1 MKNNFKYNK
10 LFTIGIE
17 EEYMLCNP
25 ITGDLSNKA
34 HKVMNNLDKQYID
47 RYSYELL
54 LSEIESNTSVCNDV
68 NQCINEIVNLRNNL
82 KEIGEKYNFK
92 IGMSGTHP
100 TANPYEQKFINN
112 DSYKWVRKEL
122 KYYASQNITF
132 STHVHIGMNDPELTI
147 KIANIARCWIAPLLA
162 ITTNSPF
169 FNGKLTGMQ
178 SSRTF
183 QFGIFPRT
191 NIAHEL
197 KNMDEYNKIIDNYIK
212 SESISKP
219 RQIWWKIRPHLDFG
233 TLEFRIFDVQRSL
246 ENTKMIAAIC
256 QALVHKICS
265 DLKENKIFNS
275 YNLEYLNDGLW
286 KAASKGL
293 DSLIINPINEKP
305 ITMKNM
311 INSML
316 DYIYPSLVYFNTSE
330 IQNTV
335 ERILKGN
342 TESNNQIKIF
352 NDSGIEG
359 LKKYLITNV
368 EYKII

>member
-1 MKNNFKYNK
+1 M
-10 LFTIGIE
+10 
-17 EEYMLCNP
+17 
-25 ITGDLSNKA
+25 
-34 HKVMNNLDKQYID
+34 
-47 RYSYELL
+47 
-54 LSEIESNTSVCNDV
+54 
-68 NQCINEIVNLRNNL
+68 
-82 KEIGEKYNFK
+82 
-92 IGMSGTHP
+92 
-100 TANPYEQKFINN
+100 
-112 DSYKWVRKEL
+112 
-122 KYYASQNITF
+122 
-132 STHVHIGMNDPELTI
+132 HVHISVKDENYAI
-147 KIANIARCWIAPLLA
+147 HIANALRQWIAPLLA
-162 ITTNSPF
+162 LSTNSPF
-169 FNGKLTGMQ
+169 FEGEVTGMR
-178 SSRTF
+178 SSRTM
-183 QFGIFPRT
+183 QFGVFPRT
-191 NIAHEL
+191 NIPVRFNNF
-197 KNMDEYNKIIDNYIK
+197 KEYKALIDNYI
-212 SESISKP
+212 SSDTIVKP

-256 QALVHKICS
+256 QALVHKISS

-335 ERILKGN
+335 EKILKGN